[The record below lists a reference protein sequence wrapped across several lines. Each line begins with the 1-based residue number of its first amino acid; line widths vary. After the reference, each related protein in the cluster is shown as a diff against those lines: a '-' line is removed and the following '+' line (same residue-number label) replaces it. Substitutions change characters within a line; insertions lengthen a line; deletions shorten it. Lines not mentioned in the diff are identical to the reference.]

1 MKWFDNIKIR
11 NKLFIV
17 FGLLLAITVF
27 FSIFAII
34 EVETIGDSL
43 NALIDSYHVR
53 EVLIADAITDVYKMR
68 LSNMSKG
75 YLLEEE
81 LQNVVTKL
89 NKSYNDSAG
98 AFTKNMVTFRGLV
111 ISDSRLTESQ
121 KQMHISAVDGI
132 ISSFNGYADTI
143 RELDAAA
150 YDKNKEEVIRTFER
164 LIPLGTDLSDKVTD
178 LHDLVFSTVRQ
189 KALETQDTYAQTMN
203 IISVISVMLIILT
216 VFLLFFTVRNINLP
230 IAHLEKAIAEIAKG
244 DLTYPIRTG
253 RKDELG
259 SLANCIG
266 NMVSELIKYNKMTA
280 IMDNLDTMIYV
291 ADFNYNLLFTN
302 KRLADSF
309 KLNREESI
317 GQKCYKA
324 IRNEKTPCSFCK
336 MPELKVDKGSFPS
349 QNYEYLWE
357 DCLNTWISGCDSVI
371 RWSDGSSVFCRD
383 LKDTAQ
389 KKQQEELLHE
399 TLEAVKK
406 ASAAKTSFL
415 ANMSHE
421 IRTPMNAILGI
432 SEILLQDKTL
442 TPGTREALSKICS
455 SGDLLLSIINDIL
468 DLSKIEAGK
477 MELLPAKYNVASLV
491 NDTVSLNLMR
501 KGNKPIEFQLSVD
514 KEIPS
519 TLIGDELRIKQ
530 ILNNLLSNAFKYT
543 QRGIIKMSVSS
554 ETAVSKETGDKSH
567 EPGIILVFTVSDTGQ
582 GMTDDQV
589 ARLFDEYSR
598 FNSEANKTTEGT
610 GLGMSITR
618 NIINMMNGRISVK
631 SEVNWGTVFTVYLP
645 QGKTDSEVLGRDVAE
660 SLQNFELNDAKQIGK
675 AQVVYE
681 PMPYGSVLIVD
692 DVESNLY
699 VAKGLLVPYGLSVDT
714 AASGF
719 EAIDKIKSG
728 SVYDIVFMDHMMPKM
743 DGIEAVNK
751 IRGMGYKRPIV
762 ALTANAVT
770 GQADLFLANGFD
782 GFISKPID
790 IRQLNA
796 VLKQFVRVNR
806 TPDQSKTKTTV
817 TAQKSIDPQIA
828 GFFVRDASRAIA
840 ALEQIRPKNG
850 VYKEGDIQ
858 SYIISVHGMKSALAN
873 VGEAELSAAA
883 AKLEQEGR
891 NRDAALMESETPEF
905 LEKLRTIVGKLKAL
919 DETKEGGE
927 PTTEDRVYLR
937 ERLLVIRNECEAYNR
952 EAAKAVITE
961 LEQKMWSHT
970 IKEPLDSM
978 AELLLAGDFNEVSG
992 AAGKIIDMI
1001 SKTT

>member
-27 FSIFAII
+27 FSAFAII
-34 EVETIGDSL
+34 EVKTIGDSL
-43 NALIDSYHVR
+43 NALIDSYHAR
-53 EVLIADAITDVYKMR
+53 EVLIADAITDVYRMR

-89 NKSYNDSAG
+89 NKSYDDSVN
-98 AFTKNMVTFRGLV
+98 AFTKNIITFRDLV
-111 ISDSRLTESQ
+111 YSDSRLTEPQ
-121 KQMHISAVDGI
+121 KQLHISAVDGI
-132 ISSFNGYADTI
+132 LSSFNGYADTI
-143 RELDAAA
+143 KELDAAA
-150 YDKNKEEVIRTFER
+150 HDMNKDEVIRIFEKV
-164 LIPLGTDLSDKVTD
+164 IPMGTDLSDKVTA

-189 KALETQDTYAQTMN
+189 KALETQVTYAQTMN
-203 IISVISVMLIILT
+203 IISIISVALIILT
-216 VFLLFFTVRNINLP
+216 VFLLFFIIRNINLP
-230 IAHLEKAIAEIAKG
+230 IAHLEEAVTGIAKG
-244 DLTYPIRTG
+244 NLTYPIRTG

-291 ADFNYNLLFTN
+291 ADFNYNLLFAN

-309 KLNREESI
+309 KLNREECI

-324 IRNEKTPCSFCK
+324 IRNENTPCSFCK
-336 MPELKVDKGSFPS
+336 MPELKADKGSFPS
-349 QNYEYLWE
+349 KNYEYQWE
-357 DCLNTWISGCDSVI
+357 DCLNTWISGSDSVI

-389 KKQQEELLHE
+389 KKQQEELLQE

-432 SEILLQDKTL
+432 SEILLRDKTL
-442 TPGTREALSKICS
+442 TPNTREALTKICN

-477 MELLPAKYNVASLV
+477 MELLPAKYNVASLI

-501 KGNKPIEFQLSVD
+501 KGNKPIDFQLSVD
-514 KEIPS
+514 REIPA

-543 QRGIIKMSVSS
+543 QKGIVKMSVF
-554 ETAVSKETGDKSH
+554 AETGVSEEGNKP
-567 EPGIILVFTVSDTGQ
+567 ETTLVFTVSDTGQ

-589 ARLFDEYSR
+589 ARLFDEYAR
-598 FNSEANKTTEGT
+598 FNEEANKKTEGT
-610 GLGMSITR
+610 GLGMSIAR
-618 NIINMMNGRISVK
+618 NIVNMMNGRITVK

-645 QGKTDSEVLGRDVAE
+645 QEKTDSEVLGQEVAE
-660 SLQNFELNDAKQIGK
+660 SLQKFELNDAKQIGK

-692 DVESNLY
+692 DVETNLY
-699 VAKGLLVPYGLSVDT
+699 VAKGLLAPYGLTIDT
-714 AASGF
+714 ASSGF
-719 EAIDKIKSG
+719 EAIDKIKNG
-728 SVYDIVFMDHMMPKM
+728 RVYDIVFMDHMMPKM

-751 IRGMGYKRPIV
+751 IRGMGYRRPIV

-796 VLKQFVRVNR
+796 MLKRYVRVKQDDDQNR
-806 TPDQSKTKTTV
+806 GKMTI

-828 GFFVRDASRAIA
+828 GSFVRDASRAIA
-840 ALEQIRPKNG
+840 TLEQIHPKNG
-850 VYKEGDIQ
+850 AYEEGDIQ
-858 SYIISVHGMKSALAN
+858 SYIISVHGMKSALLN
-873 VGEAELSAAA
+873 VGENELSAAA

-891 NRDAALMESETPEF
+891 NRDAALMALETPEF
-905 LEKLRTIVGKLKAL
+905 LGKLRAIIGKLRAVE
-919 DETKEGGE
+919 ETKGGDE
-927 PTTEDRVYLR
+927 PTSQERAYLR
-937 ERLLVIRNECEAYNR
+937 ERLLVIRNECEAYHR
-952 EAAKAVITE
+952 ETAKAVITE

-978 AELLLAGDFNEVSG
+978 AELLLAGDFNEVSDT
-992 AAGKIIDMI
+992 AEKIIDML
-1001 SKTT
+1001 SKAT